1 MSFASLAVIMVV
13 GLAGPLLA
21 APRQW
26 QLPIVLGELL
36 AGIALGNTGTGYLHP
51 HDPVFSTLADIGFAM
66 VMFVA
71 GTHVPIREPSLRT
84 ALGPGLVR
92 AVAVA
97 GAAVVL
103 AWLIAASFHTGHVLL
118 YTVLMASSSA
128 ALILPIVDSLSL
140 SGEPVLQLLPQ
151 VAIADAAC
159 IVALP
164 LVIDPRHA
172 GRAAF
177 GAVAVISAAAVLFV
191 LLRWLERTGL
201 RRRMHR
207 LSEARRFALELR
219 VSLAILFG
227 LAALATDTHVSI
239 MLAGFS
245 FGLAVAA
252 VGPPRRL
259 THQLFAL
266 TEGLFGPLFFIWL
279 GASLNLRDLGSQP
292 RFLLIGTLLG
302 IGAVAAHLLMS
313 LFGQP
318 VGFGLLASAQL
329 GVPVAAATVGTQ
341 LQILAPGEPAALL
354 LGALI
359 TIGAAVVGGAIIARS
374 APSSDGQGEAVAE

>member
-177 GAVAVISAAAVLFV
+177 GAVAVISAAAVVFV

-201 RRRMHR
+201 RRRVHR
-207 LSEARRFALELR
+207 LSEERRFAVELR

-252 VGPPRRL
+252 VGSPRRL
-259 THQLFAL
+259 TRQLFAL
-266 TEGLFGPLFFIWL
+266 TEGLFGPLFFVWL

-292 RFLLIGTLLG
+292 RFLLIGALLG
-302 IGAVAAHLLMS
+302 IGAVVAHLVTS

-318 VGFGLLASAQL
+318 LGFGLLASAQL

-359 TIGAAVVGGAIIARS
+359 TIGAAVVGGAVIARS
-374 APSSDGQGEAVAE
+374 APSSDGQREAIAE